1 MQLTSSFILLLG
13 SLLAIAQDASAIPL
27 GREQT
32 GVVTLP
38 LERASMRRD
47 LPARTLH
54 QMHNVRS
61 HRRLARMTGREV
73 PSAEVLFDQ
82 LNVRDAHIVGR
93 GPTRV
98 SYPGVKLG
106 NKNPDATPTTSP
118 GADTPATAAAA
129 AGEGFSAVDAEAVKN
144 GTLTPANTPKTA
156 NSLGL
161 DIETNDVGYIAT
173 VQIGSPPR
181 DFKLLMDSGSADFWV
196 GSEGCTSETGPD
208 CGNHVFLGTQSSASF
223 VDQQQPFNVTYGSG
237 AVEGNIVTDD
247 LVVAGLKLPAHVFGV
262 ATLESKEFSSDT
274 TKFDGIMG
282 LAKSTLSQQQTL
294 TPVEALAKA
303 GLIKEAITSFKISR
317 LADQKNDGQVTFG
330 GADTSLFDQKTLVT
344 LDNVNAN
351 GFWEAGIDSLTLDG
365 KDLGLQGRTAIL
377 DTGTTLLIVPPADA
391 QAIHQAIPGAAEVG
405 QGTFTLPCTTNASLA
420 FTFGGRSFAID
431 PRDIAFLPVD
441 PNNPAGDCLSGISSG
456 QINGANTLLV
466 GDVFLKN
473 ALFSTDV
480 GRNTIQ
486 LAKLI

>member
-1 MQLTSSFILLLG
+1 
-13 SLLAIAQDASAIPL
+13 
-27 GREQT
+27 
-32 GVVTLP
+32 
-38 LERASMRRD
+38 
-47 LPARTLH
+47 
-54 QMHNVRS
+54 
-61 HRRLARMTGREV
+61 
-73 PSAEVLFDQ
+73 
-82 LNVRDAHIVGR
+82 
-93 GPTRV
+93 
-98 SYPGVKLG
+98 
-106 NKNPDATPTTSP
+106 
-118 GADTPATAAAA
+118 
-129 AGEGFSAVDAEAVKN
+129 VDKQE
-144 GTLTPANTPKTA
+144 
-156 NSLGL
+156 
-161 DIETNDVGYIAT
+161 
-173 VQIGSPPR
+173 
-181 DFKLLMDSGSADFWV
+181 
-196 GSEGCTSETGPD
+196 
-208 CGNHVFLGTQSSASF
+208 
-223 VDQQQPFNVTYGSG
+223 PFNITYGSG

-247 LVVAGLKLPAHVFGV
+247 LVVAGLKLPAHVFGA
-262 ATLESKEFSSDT
+262 ATRESKEFSSDT
-274 TKFDGIMG
+274 TDFDGIMG

-330 GADTSLFDQKTLVT
+330 GVDTSLFDQKTLVT

-351 GFWEAGIDSLTLDG
+351 GFWEAGIDSLAVDG
-365 KDLGLQGRTAIL
+365 TDLGLQGRTAIL

-441 PNNPAGDCLSGISSG
+441 PNNPAGDCLSGISAG
-456 QINGANTLLV
+456 QINGADTLLV